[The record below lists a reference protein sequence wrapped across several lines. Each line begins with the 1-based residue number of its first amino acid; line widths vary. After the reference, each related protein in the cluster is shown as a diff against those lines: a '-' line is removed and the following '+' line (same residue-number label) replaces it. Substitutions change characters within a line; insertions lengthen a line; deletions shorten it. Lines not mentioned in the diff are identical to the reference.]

1 MERSDE
7 KSGVVKTH
15 RKKVVIGVT
24 LLSYLGLASGVVWAA
39 RSGIFT
45 PEQALLLLVALFGLY
60 VGFGILIVVYR
71 LINKLD

>member
-1 MERSDE
+1 
-7 KSGVVKTH
+7 
-15 RKKVVIGVT
+15 VT
-24 LLSYLGLASGVVWAA
+24 LLPYLGLASGVVWAA